1 MTDEW
6 KGLPGCGAQLWNS
19 TRKICYSAYTHAFSM
34 PGQRLFHIMWLLNLW
49 EDCFIAVGFYL
60 LFYCSNV
67 LSFSPT
73 VFIFHIVNHPRN
85 IHTEEWH
92 TIKGCEPLSDGAGIT
107 DGCTHRQCTLQVL
120 LFGLSLLFPSSC
132 QHFSN
137 PPFLPFFSQ
146 IPLVCSLLPQVHM

>member
-1 MTDEW
+1 M
-6 KGLPGCGAQLWNS
+6 LLVF
-19 TRKICYSAYTHAFSM
+19 ICCFTVVMFYPF
-34 PGQRLFHIMWLLNLW
+34 PPLF
-49 EDCFIAVGFYL
+49 
-60 LFYCSNV
+60 
-67 LSFSPT
+67 
-73 VFIFHIVNHPRN
+73 FIFHIVNHPRN

-137 PPFLPFFSQ
+137 PPYLLTNSSSLFSPSSGAHTISQNVFSQ
-146 IPLVCSLLPQVHM
+146 KPRQLPWPSGIQWGLCYTNSVYE